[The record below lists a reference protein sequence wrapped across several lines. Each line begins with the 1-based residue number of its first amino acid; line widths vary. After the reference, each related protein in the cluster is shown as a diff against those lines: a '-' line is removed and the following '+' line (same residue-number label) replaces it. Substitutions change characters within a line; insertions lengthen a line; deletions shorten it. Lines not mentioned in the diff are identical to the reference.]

1 MEIHFEDGFPSVERR
16 VLPQNPNS
24 RFENQNRD
32 SSELST
38 QISLNTASSF

>member
-24 RFENQNRD
+24 HIPDLKIKIRIRQSQALRF
-32 SSELST
+32 L
-38 QISLNTASSF
+38 